1 MNVPNMWLVRYCAVF
16 AAALLLTVSYKEII
30 SFLPLEIAK
39 TIGRLHSCREI
50 SQTDGKR
57 EAGLSM

>member
-16 AAALLLTVSYKEII
+16 AAALLLTVSYKKII

-39 TIGRLHSCREI
+39 TIADCIHAGKLARL
-50 SQTDGKR
+50 TKK
-57 EAGLSM
+57 EAGLSI